1 MNRLKISLRV
11 QHDCYKTSDR
21 MLPDQVLCAR
31 LLRTEKSSTF
41 QDGILSFSTLHT
53 NLNGLTETPKK
64 AQGPGSARD
73 PKVKQKRTA
82 KPHQKSDGAKFT
94 IVS

>member
-1 MNRLKISLRV
+1 
-11 QHDCYKTSDR
+11 